1 LAVETLL
8 ISIHPLQLTL
18 ADRKDSFCR
27 CLKLE
32 MRKVLAYIVF
42 QLKFP
47 SYAMLRRCG
56 RRVKSNLL
64 SSVSSPGKKVSNG
77 TASTDKAAKTS
88 PVEVK

>member
-1 LAVETLL
+1 METLL
-8 ISIHPLQLTL
+8 ISIHPLQLTS
-18 ADRKDSFCR
+18 AGRKR
-27 CLKLE
+27 PILE
-32 MRKVLAYIVF
+32 MRKALAYIVF
-42 QLKFP
+42 QLKCP

-56 RRVKSNLL
+56 RRVKSNLP